1 MKISEFKKQIRE
13 HIIEILSE
21 GPAEDNAAKSAEM
34 KAIDAKIKALQTQKA
49 NLSKPQAKTPLEEEE
64 LKEMANIKMDNE
76 LGLAIKNIVDNN
88 PSLEGLPLKKA
99 IKNDP
104 NVISALG
111 DDDLYDNQLNRFI
124 SKIKG
129 ELELKPRGRPAM
141 EKPKME
147 KPAMEKPV
155 KEPKTSKPT
164 PKNDEEEEEV
174 DTYYKADDEFGS
186 NDDDEL
192 ASSIEKSLKKVKNT
206 KDEISTKKDE
216 LAKISKELKA
226 GTDKTREII
235 KKDAKDRTED
245 EKNHLRKMSDLT
257 KEKKRLEAILNP
269 KKDDEDEF

>member
-1 MKISEFKKQIRE
+1 MKLSEFKKQIKE
-13 HIIEILSE
+13 NIIEILSE

-64 LKEMANIKMDNE
+64 LKEMAKIKGE
-76 LGLAIKNIVDNN
+76 LESAIKNVISNN
-88 PSLEGLPLKKA
+88 SSLEGLPLKKA

-104 NVISALG
+104 AVISALG
-111 DDDLYDNQLNRFI
+111 DEDLYDNQLNKFI
-124 SKIKG
+124 ALIKG
-129 ELELKPRGRPAM
+129 SRELGQRGRPASA
-141 EKPKME
+141 E

-186 NDDDEL
+186 NDDDDL

-216 LAKISKELKA
+216 YKALIKQMKDIADKYKASSGEEAKS
-226 GTDKTREII
+226 
-235 KKDAKDRTED
+235 
-245 EKNHLRKMSDLT
+245 
-257 KEKKRLEAILNP
+257 
-269 KKDDEDEF
+269 

>member
-1 MKISEFKKQIRE
+1 MKLSEFKNQIKE
-13 HIIEILSE
+13 NIIEILSE
-21 GPAEDNAAKSAEM
+21 ADTAAEKSAVQ
-34 KAIDAKIKALQTQKA
+34 AQIDAEKAKIKAAQEKIA
-49 NLSKPQAKTPLEEEE
+49 NLQKGVNESEE
-64 LKEMANIKMDNE
+64 LKEMAKIKGE
-76 LGLAIKNIVDNN
+76 LESAIKNVISNN
-88 PSLEGLPLKKA
+88 SSLEGLPLKKA

-104 NVISALG
+104 AVISALG
-111 DDDLYDNQLNRFI
+111 DDDLYDNQLNKFI
-124 SKIKG
+124 ALVKG
-129 ELELKPRGRPAM
+129 SRELGKRGRPSM
-141 EKPKME
+141 EKPS
-147 KPAMEKPV
+147 MEKPV

-186 NDDDEL
+186 SDDDDL

-206 KDEISTKKDE
+206 KDDISTKKDE

-245 EKNHLRKMSDLT
+245 EKNYLRKISDLT

>member
-13 HIIEILSE
+13 NIIEILSE

>member
-1 MKISEFKKQIRE
+1 MKLSEFKNQIKE
-13 HIIEILSE
+13 NIIEILSE

-64 LKEMANIKMDNE
+64 LKEMAKIKGE
-76 LGLAIKNIVDNN
+76 LESAIKNVINSN

-104 NVISALG
+104 GVMSALG
-111 DDDLYDNQLNRFI
+111 DDDLYDNQLNKFI
-124 SKIKG
+124 ALVKG
-129 ELELKPRGRPAM
+129 SRELGKRGRPS
-141 EKPKME
+141 ME

-186 NDDDEL
+186 SDDDDL

-216 LAKISKELKA
+216 YKALIKQMKNIADKYKASSGEEAKSLVSQLK
-226 GTDKTREII
+226 
-235 KKDAKDRTED
+235 
-245 EKNHLRKMSDLT
+245 DLT

-269 KKDDEDEF
+269 KIDEKAQY

>member
-1 MKISEFKKQIRE
+1 MKLSEFKKQIRE
-13 HIIEILSE
+13 NIIEILSE
-21 GPAEDNAAKSAEM
+21 VDDTAAEKSAVQAQIEAE
-34 KAIDAKIKALQTQKA
+34 KAKIKAAQEKIA
-49 NLSKPQAKTPLEEEE
+49 NLQKGVSESKE
-64 LKEMANIKMDNE
+64 LKEMASIKTDNE

-88 PSLEGLPLKKA
+88 PGLSGLPLKKA
-99 IKNDP
+99 IKSDP

-124 SKIKG
+124 LKIKG
-129 ELELKPRGRPAM
+129 EIELKKRGRKASAEKS
-141 EKPKME
+141 EKPKS
-147 KPAMEKPV
+147 EKPV

-186 NDDDEL
+186 SDDDDL

-216 LAKISKELKA
+216 LAKIFKELKA
-226 GTDKTREII
+226 GTDKTKKII
-235 KKDAKDRTED
+235 EKDAKDRTED
-245 EKNHLRKMSDLT
+245 EKNHLKKMADLT

>member
-13 HIIEILSE
+13 NIIEILSE
-21 GPAEDNAAKSAEM
+21 VDDTAAEKSAVQAQITAE
-34 KAIDAKIKALQTQKA
+34 KAKIKAAQEKIA
-49 NLSKPQAKTPLEEEE
+49 NLQKGVSESEDLN
-64 LKEMANIKMDNE
+64 EMAKIKGE
-76 LGLAIKNIVDNN
+76 LESAIKNVVNSN

-104 NVISALG
+104 AVISALG
-111 DDDLYDNQLNRFI
+111 DDDLYDNQLNKFI
-124 SKIKG
+124 ALVKG
-129 ELELKPRGRPAM
+129 SRELGKRGRPSMEKPAM
-141 EKPKME
+141 EKPK
-147 KPAMEKPV
+147 MEKPV

-164 PKNDEEEEEV
+164 PKNDEEEEEI